1 MCYVST
7 QFATFTSQ
15 WILGIIATGE
25 DMIMNY
31 YQEPAVSCVAISR
44 KISKTANN
52 AYFLQSLSMGNAQIN
67 KAFGIPKGLHMI
79 QFSFD

>member
-7 QFATFTSQ
+7 HFATFTSQ
-15 WILGIIATGE
+15 WILGIIATGD

-52 AYFLQSLSMGNAQIN
+52 AYSHYPWVMRKLIKRLVF
-67 KAFGIPKGLHMI
+67 PKV
-79 QFSFD
+79 FT